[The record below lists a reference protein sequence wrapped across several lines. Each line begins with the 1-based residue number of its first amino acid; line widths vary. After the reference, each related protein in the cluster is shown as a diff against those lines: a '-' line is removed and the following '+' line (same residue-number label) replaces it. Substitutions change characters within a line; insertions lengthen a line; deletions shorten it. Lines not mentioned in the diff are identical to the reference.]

1 MRNKFFKVLIFVI
14 AVCMASSFLAGCGS
28 SISEKNKAVEQ
39 AEDKTAQSSANAEP
53 SKEKAAS
60 SVSLYCAD
68 FPEQA
73 QQMMDEFMKKY
84 PNISVDFVAMSKTPA
99 EELQPKAAADAL
111 PDLMSINGDPF
122 GALLADEGKLA
133 DVSDTDA
140 WKNKMDALKGE
151 WTSPKGIHFGISG
164 GLCTTIFYYN
174 KDLFKQAGVTA
185 VPDSWEDFLA
195 VCEQLKKAGITP
207 VIWPGGDPNTLANA
221 PLSYGLAQ
229 NIMSKDSG
237 YKDKIKEGAL
247 DLNTKEMADIFAKI
261 KALPDKE
268 YVQKGFMS
276 TDYNSSTQMYV
287 DGKAAMIFQGTWLA
301 GTLAMTENFDTGV
314 FLPPWNPKGEK
325 KVPVVS
331 SETGFAVSARS
342 KNLDAAI
349 KLLEY
354 INGEGYHI
362 YQNQRMCVP
371 HLKGDKIIGE
381 VKLAPQVTELM
392 KEVDSYNLTV
402 PLYFSYM
409 PQEFTGNI
417 QKIMQEVLIGQK
429 TPEQAAKQVDDIVKQ
444 AAKK

>member
-1 MRNKFFKVLIFVI
+1 MKNKFLKVLIFAV
-14 AVCMASSFLAGCGS
+14 AVCVASSFLVGCGS
-28 SISEKNKAVEQ
+28 SGNEA
-39 AEDKTAQSSANAEP
+39 DKTAKQANDETTKGAAAAGA
-53 SKEKAAS
+53 SQEKAS
-60 SVSLYCAD
+60 ISVLLHCPD

-73 QQMMDEFMKKY
+73 QQMMDEFMKKN
-84 PNISVDFVAMSKTPA
+84 PNINVDFMAMSKNPA
-99 EELQPKAAADAL
+99 EELQPKAAANAL

-122 GALLADEGKLA
+122 GAMLADEGKLA
-133 DVSDTDA
+133 DVSDTEA
-140 WKNKMDALKGE
+140 WKNTLDALKGE

-174 KDLFKQAGVTA
+174 KDLFQKAGITA
-185 VPDSWEDFLA
+185 VPENWEDFLA
-195 VCEQLKKAGITP
+195 ACEQLKKAGITP
-207 VIWPGGDPNTLANA
+207 IIWPGGDPNTLANA

-237 YKDKIKEGAL
+237 YKDKIKEGTL
-247 DLNTKEMADIFAKI
+247 DLNTQEMADVFAKI
-261 KALPDKE
+261 KLLPDKG
-268 YVQKGFMS
+268 YVQDGYMS

-301 GTLAMTENFDTGV
+301 GTLAMTENFETGV
-314 FLPPWNPKGEK
+314 FLPPWNPKSEK

-331 SETGFAVSARS
+331 SETGFAVSALS
-342 KNLDAAI
+342 KYLDAAI

-371 HLKGDKIIGE
+371 HLKSDKIIGE
-381 VKLAPQVTELM
+381 VKLASQVTELM
-392 KEVDSYNLTV
+392 EEVATYDLTV

-409 PQEFTGNI
+409 PQEFTGSI
-417 QKIMQEVLIGQK
+417 QKIMQEVLLGQK